1 MAKYRILL
9 ADSNN
14 QFQTTVRDYLTAQE
28 GIERV
33 DTVND
38 GQSALDAMNNNRYDV
53 LLCDLIMPGMDGFEL
68 LERLNSGLVKDVPA
82 VIVISA
88 LRQEE
93 MVRQACTLGAKYY
106 MVKPIDPD
114 TLYKRIMDMMES
126 TYAQRSQVCAI
137 SPKPQTL
144 DEKIA
149 SVFLMIGIPAHI
161 KGYHYLREA
170 VRMVYFEPA
179 LCGRITK
186 ELYPGIAKRFQTS
199 ASKVERAIR
208 HAIEV
213 AWTRGKI
220 ENINQIFGY
229 NIYSK
234 NDKPTNGEF
243 IAFEEI
249 DLQTYTQRVFS
260 MFGGEKQLVSMQFEN
275 HLLDSVIDRFGT
287 KNASYSKIDDD
298 HFSVSVEVEW
308 SNQFYSWLL
317 QFGEKAKIT
326 HPKAVANKMR
336 KFLENMVS
344 QYI

>member
-1 MAKYRILL
+1 MTKFKVLM
-9 ADSNN
+9 ADSNP
-14 QFQTTVRDYLTAQE
+14 QMLSMMKEYFTAQE
-28 GIERV
+28 SV
-33 DTVND
+33 SVFDTVTD
-38 GQSALDAMNNNRYDV
+38 GVSALEALHKTRYDV
-53 LLCDLIMPGMDGFEL
+53 LITELIMPRADGFEIM
-68 LERLNSGLVKDVPA
+68 ERIAAGLVSDAPA
-82 VIVISA
+82 VMVVSTM
-88 LRQEE
+88 RSED
-93 MVRQACTLGAKYY
+93 MVRRACSLGAKYY

-243 IAFEEI
+243 IALVADKLIMETAREKSGRSEI
-249 DLQTYTQRVFS
+249 Q
-260 MFGGEKQLVSMQFEN
+260 N
-275 HLLDSVIDRFGT
+275 VI
-287 KNASYSKIDDD
+287 
-298 HFSVSVEVEW
+298 
-308 SNQFYSWLL
+308 
-317 QFGEKAKIT
+317 
-326 HPKAVANKMR
+326 
-336 KFLENMVS
+336 
-344 QYI
+344 